1 MMKKNFICLDVGG
14 TFIKYGILAEDE
26 VFLKKEKVRTKAN
39 EGGAAV
45 FQQVTELIEKCMQE
59 SKCDGI
65 CISTAGIVDPD
76 MGTILHAS
84 DAIPGY
90 KGINYKQLETKFLLP
105 CEIENDVKC
114 AGLAESISGA
124 GKDSKINLCLTI
136 GTGIGGCLVIDKK
149 VFHGFCNSACEIG
162 YLHMPQGEFQ
172 KAAAASALCEAVTKR
187 KMQSGQSDSKWEGIQ
202 IFEAAKDGDVIC
214 CEELEKQIDILAM
227 GIANLCYAINPEM
240 VILGGGIM
248 AQEAYIKPRIKQ
260 DLKKYLIPHIY
271 DHTTIC
277 MAEHEN
283 DAGMLGAFY
292 HFREYQMKR
301 RER

>member
-1 MMKKNFICLDVGG
+1 MEKNYICLDVGG
-14 TFIKYGILAEDE
+14 TFIKYGILTEN
-26 VFLKKEKVRTKAN
+26 KEILNKNKVRTRAA
-39 EGGAAV
+39 EGGIAV
-45 FQQVTELIEKCMQE
+45 FDQVVGLIETCMRE
-59 SKCDGI
+59 TKCDGI
-65 CISTAGIVDPD
+65 CVSTAGIVDPD
-76 MGTILHAS
+76 TGIILHAS

-90 KGINYKQLETKFLLP
+90 RGINYKKLEEKFEIP
-105 CEIENDVKC
+105 CEVENDVKC

-124 GKDSKINLCLTI
+124 GKNSRINLCLTI
-136 GTGIGGCLVIDKK
+136 GTGIGGCLVIDKQ

-162 YLHMPQGEFQ
+162 YLHMPQGEYQ
-172 KAAAASALCEAVTKR
+172 LAAATSALCRNVTER
-187 KMQSGQSDSKWEGIQ
+187 KKSTEGPTKEWEGVE
-202 IFEAAKDGDVIC
+202 IFEAAKNGDHIC

-227 GIANLCYAINPEM
+227 GIANLCYTINPQM

-248 AQEAYIKPRIKQ
+248 AQEAYIKPRIEQ
-260 DLKKYLIPHIY
+260 ALKKYLIAHIY